1 MITQRKL
8 GIIPPIMYNTDTN
21 HADNDI
27 NKSQLSNIYNHQN
40 ILSIQNPETSIL
52 YSILNSNCAS
62 SPSHLK
68 NKLNNHITTKYKSN
82 NNLNMANIPSSRNI
96 TQQEL
101 QEHSTIQNNTKLSL
115 HSSYL
120 YPKIKIKLLTQKLIK
135 SLAI

>member
-1 MITQRKL
+1 
-8 GIIPPIMYNTDTN
+8 MYNTDTN

-62 SPSHLK
+62 SPSYLK

-82 NNLNMANIPSSRNI
+82 NNLNMANIPSPCYI
-96 TQQEL
+96 IQYEL
-101 QEHSTIQNNTKLSL
+101 
-115 HSSYL
+115 
-120 YPKIKIKLLTQKLIK
+120 
-135 SLAI
+135 

>member
-1 MITQRKL
+1 MIMQRKL

-62 SPSHLK
+62 STVHLK
-68 NKLNNHITTKYKSN
+68 NKLNNHIITKCKSN
-82 NNLNMANIPSSRNI
+82 KYLNMANILRC
-96 TQQEL
+96 
-101 QEHSTIQNNTKLSL
+101 
-115 HSSYL
+115 Y
-120 YPKIKIKLLTQKLIK
+120 
-135 SLAI
+135 